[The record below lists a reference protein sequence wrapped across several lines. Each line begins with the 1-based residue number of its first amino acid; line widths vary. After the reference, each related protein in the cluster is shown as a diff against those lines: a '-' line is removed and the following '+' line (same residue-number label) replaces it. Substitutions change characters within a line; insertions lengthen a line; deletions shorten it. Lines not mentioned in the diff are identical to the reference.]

1 MQASPVRQKE
11 IKDERTE
18 KEKTK
23 LSLFLSVMIIH
34 VEK

>member
-11 IKDERTE
+11 IKDEGTE
-18 KEKTK
+18 KKKTK

>member
-18 KEKTK
+18 KEKAK
-23 LSLFLSVMIIH
+23 LSFFLSIMIVH

>member
-11 IKDERTE
+11 IKDEVTE
-18 KEKTK
+18 KKNTK